1 MVLQCSF
8 LDENHIINTHIA
20 SILPAGGTSTGT
32 GNGDTVDTGNTG
44 YIDAM

>member
-1 MVLQCSF
+1 MGH
-8 LDENHIINTHIA
+8 ENHIMNTHIA

-32 GNGDTVDTGNTG
+32 GNDDTVDTGNTG